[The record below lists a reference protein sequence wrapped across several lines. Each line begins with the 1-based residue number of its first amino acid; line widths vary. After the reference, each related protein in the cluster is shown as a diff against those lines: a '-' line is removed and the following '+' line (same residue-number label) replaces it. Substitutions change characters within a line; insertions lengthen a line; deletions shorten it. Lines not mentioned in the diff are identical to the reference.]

1 MKIKPKHQISESIE
15 LGIILAIIGGFM
27 DVYSYKARGKVF
39 ANAQTGNILLCG
51 IYISEGNFTK
61 SIQYFFPVF
70 AFTLGIIISNI
81 LYQKNIKKLHWRQI
95 SVFIE
100 CIILIIVAF
109 IPLKFNF
116 LAKTF
121 SLHLLVEHKLK
132 VFAKIHGKA
141 ISTTMCIGN
150 LRNATQS
157 ICQYFKLK
165 KTEDLMCSLLYL
177 GTIFCFVLGAIIG
190 NIFIKTFNQYAILFN
205 SLFLFIACLMMFID
219 RENND

>member
-15 LGIILAIIGGFM
+15 LGILLAIIGGFM

-109 IPLKFNF
+109 IPVKFNF
-116 LAKTF
+116 LANTLTSF
-121 SLHLLVEHKLK
+121 ACGTQVES
-132 VFAKIHGKA
+132 FRKIHGKA

-165 KTEDLMCSLLYL
+165 KTEDLMCSLLYF

>member
-1 MKIKPKHQISESIE
+1 MKIKPKHQISESLE
-15 LGIILAIIGGFM
+15 LGILLAIIGGFM

-61 SIQYFFPVF
+61 SIQYFLPVF
-70 AFTLGIIISNI
+70 AFTLGIILSNI

-109 IPLKFNF
+109 IPLKLNF
-116 LAKTF
+116 LANALTSF
-121 SLHLLVEHKLK
+121 ACGTQVES
-132 VFAKIHGKA
+132 FRKIHGKA

-165 KTEDLMCSLLYL
+165 KTEDLMCSLLYF

-190 NIFIKTFNQYAILFN
+190 NIFIKAFNQYAILFN

-219 RENND
+219 RENNA